1 MTNILQYRPDVLTN
15 FSIGRMPETTAL
27 PQYNLFAQLKGIQD
41 LLCIS
46 ITGMLLQR
54 FRVVI
59 QLHMIASGQFLPRLY
74 RIGLVVE
81 QHISAVFLKKD
92 WSLKM
97 LLGGQLR

>member
-1 MTNILQYRPDVLTN
+1 M
-15 FSIGRMPETTAL
+15 GRMPETTAL

-74 RIGLVVE
+74 RIARAPMRWSMIFSRMLFG
-81 QHISAVFLKKD
+81 IST
-92 WSLKM
+92 
-97 LLGGQLR
+97 

>member
-1 MTNILQYRPDVLTN
+1 
-15 FSIGRMPETTAL
+15 
-27 PQYNLFAQLKGIQD
+27 
-41 LLCIS
+41 
-46 ITGMLLQR
+46 MLLQR

-92 WSLKM
+92 VDDPLDQHHLLRREVLTEAVSRKSQHKRLLLVQPARPRSLSHPH
-97 LLGGQLR
+97 RHPAF